1 MQYEYIYKIVDTARD
16 DEVVGYIHTER
27 DLLDFLRDVPE
38 ETREKMDLIP
48 AAVENEGKSEAEAPR
63 KNAND
68 WYWEHKNDRSLAQPR
83 KEKVYPKYINGMTE
97 EDIQKKIKEEKKRA
111 GERDTI
117 AMFMCFFSIV
127 IHLFIMFR
135 VWMPSMDE
143 FAETSNLPVLINIL
157 ILLVGTVLFIAG
169 LVFFTFFFPMILT
182 EKIMGG
188 PILSGKELENY
199 VRQKY
204 AYKVPT
210 TEGPTEQKQAKLQ
223 TGTSASNNKEE
234 K

>member
-1 MQYEYIYKIVDTARD
+1 MQYIYKIVDTARN

-38 ETREKMDLIP
+38 EAREKMDLIP
-48 AAVENEGKSEAEAPR
+48 AAVEKEGKSETEAPR

-68 WYWEHKNDRSLAQPR
+68 WYWEHKDDRSLAQPR
-83 KEKVYPKYINGMTE
+83 KEKVYPKYINGMSE
-97 EDIQKKIKEEKKRA
+97 EDVKKEIEIEKKVNSQK
-111 GERDTI
+111 EKQSNT
-117 AMFMCFFSIV
+117 FLFFSLSIWGLFVFFLFKPIGELIIGMDVPMLVYMVILLAFGAIV
-127 IHLFIMFR
+127 I
-135 VWMPSMDE
+135 
-143 FAETSNLPVLINIL
+143 
-157 ILLVGTVLFIAG
+157 VGWPC
-169 LVFFTFFFPMILT
+169 LVFVISWSY
-182 EKIMGG
+182 MGV
-188 PILSGKELENY
+188 PYSESAEDH

-223 TGTSASNNKEE
+223 TGTSASNNKGE

>member
-1 MQYEYIYKIVDTARD
+1 MQYIYKIVDTARN

-38 ETREKMDLIP
+38 EAREKMDLIP
-48 AAVENEGKSEAEAPR
+48 AAVEKEGKSETEAPR

-117 AMFMCFFSIV
+117 AMFMCFFLSQYIFS
-127 IHLFIMFR
+127 LCFAFGCP
-135 VWMPSMDE
+135 VWMD
-143 FAETSNLPVLINIL
+143 LQRHQ
-157 ILLVGTVLFIAG
+157 
-169 LVFFTFFFPMILT
+169 TF
-182 EKIMGG
+182 
-188 PILSGKELENY
+188 
-199 VRQKY
+199 QC
-204 AYKVPT
+204 
-210 TEGPTEQKQAKLQ
+210 
-223 TGTSASNNKEE
+223 
-234 K
+234 